1 VILVRFVKS
10 ALAAA
15 AALALSHPGIAAPSP
30 DEALVQAYDAWRAG
44 DAMKFA
50 KVAQGLESHAL
61 APWLEYWR
69 LGMRLEDVE
78 AGEVQKVLAQH
89 GSTYAGEL
97 LRTDWAK
104 LLGRRGAWD
113 AFDRESAAL
122 PRPDLELRCY
132 SLASRLAKGDEGALK
147 GAALVWLEPAELPPG
162 CQTLASTLHA
172 RGELSV
178 AEIWQRVRILFEEGH
193 ITAAKEALGFLPKRE
208 APDERL
214 LAEAARAPKRVI
226 ERLPKNLKRQA
237 TREVVVLAGVR
248 YARKDPEAMALAL
261 ERSLHKHL
269 SEREEKYL
277 WGRVAVEGA
286 RQHHEKALAWYAR
299 AAESRLDDHQLAWK
313 VRAALRKGGQWRTVR
328 ATIDRMSA
336 AGRKDP
342 AWTYWYARALEAL
355 GEEAGARA
363 YYLKIAGNTDFYGL
377 LANEE
382 LGYLATLPESSY
394 VPSEE
399 EVEAAGRD
407 PGLVRSL
414 TLIRL
419 GLRTEGVREWLHA
432 IRGFDDARLLAAAE
446 LARRAEIYDRAISAA
461 DRTER
466 LHNFSLRYP
475 VPFQDVFREY
485 ARSQKLEEA
494 WVLGLVRQESR
505 FITYA
510 RSSAG
515 AEGLMQIMPRTA
527 RYVAHRIGM
536 RGYKPK
542 AVIDVETNVTL
553 GTGYLRLV
561 LDDLG
566 HPVLA
571 SAAYN
576 AGPSR
581 AKRWRDARPLEGA
594 IYAETIPFGETRDYV
609 KKVMANAVFYAALLE
624 RRVSP
629 LKTRLGTVPA
639 RVPGE
644 VVADDEL
651 P

>member
-1 VILVRFVKS
+1 MRFVKS

-15 AALALSHPGIAAPSP
+15 AALAVSHSGTAAPSR

-50 KVAQGLESHAL
+50 RLAKGMESHAL

-69 LGMRLEDVE
+69 LGMRLED
-78 AGEVQKVLAQH
+78 ADAAEVQKYLAEH

-97 LRTDWAK
+97 LRTEWAK
-104 LLGRRGAWD
+104 LLGKRAAWD
-113 AFDRESAAL
+113 AYEREAAAL
-122 PRPDLELRCY
+122 SRPDLELRCY
-132 SLASRLAKGDEGALK
+132 SLASRLAKGDQGALK
-147 GAALVWLEPAELPPG
+147 GAALVWLEPAELPQG
-162 CQTLASTLHA
+162 CQALASMLHA

-178 AEIWQRVRILFEEGH
+178 TDIWQRVRVLFEEGQ
-193 ITAAKEALGFLPKRE
+193 ITAAKDALGFLPKGER
-208 APDERL
+208 PDERL

-226 ERLPKNLKRQA
+226 ERLPKSLERRA

-248 YARKDPEAMALAL
+248 HARKDPEAMALAL
-261 ERSLHKHL
+261 EKRLDERL
-269 SEREEKYL
+269 PEREMKYL
-277 WGRVAVEGA
+277 WGRVAVEAA
-286 RQHHEKALAWYAR
+286 RQHHEKALTWYAR
-299 AAESRLDDHQLAWK
+299 AADSRLDDHQLAWK
-313 VRAALRKGGQWRTVR
+313 VRAALRKGGQWNAVR
-328 ATIDRMSA
+328 AAIDRMSA
-336 AGRKDP
+336 NARQDP

-355 GEEAGARA
+355 GEEPGARA

-382 LGYLATLPESSY
+382 LGYVAALPESAY
-394 VPSEE
+394 VPSDE
-399 EVEAAGRD
+399 EVAAAARD
-407 PGLVRSL
+407 PALARSL
-414 TLIRL
+414 ELIRL
-419 GLRTEGVREWLHA
+419 GLRTEGVKEWHFA
-432 IRGFDDARLLAAAE
+432 IRGLDDARLLAAAE

-485 ARSQKLEEA
+485 ARTQKLDEA

-515 AEGLMQIMPRTA
+515 AAGLMQIMPRTA

-536 RGYKPK
+536 RGYKAK
-542 AVIDVETNVTL
+542 GVTDVETNVTL

-566 HPVLA
+566 HAVLA

-576 AGPSR
+576 AGPAR

-594 IYAETIPFGETRDYV
+594 VYAETIPFGETRDYV

-624 RRVSP
+624 NRVSP
-629 LKTRLGTVPA
+629 IKARLGTVPA
-639 RVPGE
+639 RAPGE
-644 VVADDEL
+644 VIADEDL